1 MDSISIVDWVK
12 MIINP
17 KSFLALDDEA
27 TKEFQLFAAIMC
39 DQVWMSRNK
48 AYVDGIKIALV
59 DLARQVYESFEEHR
73 QAWKIHS
80 KNSFKDKTWVPPPP
94 SWIKLNFDAAIRER
108 KTSVAVI
115 GRDQEGNLVA
125 AWAEQLCSGSPLSG
139 EVNAA
144 LLAIQRAADTGFKNI
159 VIEGDA
165 WNIIEPLRNQGS
177 APYWSLWW
185 RIFCILLNVLIM

>member
-1 MDSISIVDWVK
+1 M
-12 MIINP
+12 
-17 KSFLALDDEA
+17 
-27 TKEFQLFAAIMC
+27 
-39 DQVWMSRNK
+39 
-48 AYVDGIKIALV
+48 IALV
-59 DLARQVYESFEEHR
+59 TVTDYV
-73 QAWKIHS
+73 K
-80 KNSFKDKTWVPPPP
+80 KPPPP
-94 SWIKLNFDAAIRER
+94 SWIKLNFDVAIREE
-108 KTSVAVI
+108 KTYVAAI